1 MQLNEE
7 TPLQLIADAYPWII
21 DTVAGLD
28 DRLKIAKTF
37 VGRQLIK
44 RSTIGDASRLSG
56 YPVDRIIEELKKL
69 IEKHGAS
76 DE

>member
-7 TPLQLIADAYPWII
+7 TRLQDIADAYPWVI
-21 DTVAGLD
+21 DTIASLD

-56 YPVDRIIEELKKL
+56 YPADQIIAELRKL
-69 IEKHGAS
+69 IEQHEKA
-76 DE
+76 

>member
-7 TPLQLIADAYPWII
+7 TPLQQIADAYPWII

-56 YPVDRIIEELKKL
+56 YPVERIIEELKKL